1 MDKYVG
7 KRLDGRYEIKEVIG
21 VGGMAYVYKAY
32 DSIDDR
38 TVAVKILRDEYLAN
52 EEFTRRFKNES
63 KAIAILSHPNIVKV
77 YDVSFGERLQYIV
90 MEYIDGITLKE
101 YIEQQQDIKWKEA
114 VHFTVQILRAL
125 QHAHDK
131 GIVHRDIK
139 PQNIMLLPD
148 GTIKVTDFGIAR
160 FSRNEIRATSATDK
174 AIGSVHY
181 ISPEQARGDI
191 TDEKADIYSTG
202 VMLYEMLTGRL
213 PFEADSAVSVAIMQ
227 LQSEPKLPREINPSI
242 PEGLEEI
249 TIKAMQKDPA
259 KRYQSAAEM
268 LYDIDEFKRNPSIH
282 FEYKYF
288 VDETPTRFV
297 EAITKVKGET
307 ALEETPEE
315 ADELA
320 EEGAEEEKKGPPVL
334 PILAAIA
341 GAFVVVGLI
350 FVAIIFIF
358 GLVDPGKEN
367 IEVENFVGKTLEE
380 VTNNEEY
387 AKLYKFNPPEQEY
400 SNEYDKGV
408 ICKQNPKP
416 GTSKKIKVEIT
427 LTVSMGKRTVQIP
440 EVQENEHKDVVVS
453 RITAAGFVPQLT
465 QMTSDTVA
473 KDRVVKTVPAF
484 PDQAEEGSVVVIYV
498 STGEEEPEPI
508 SVPNVINLGLE
519 DAKTQLR
526 NAGFIV
532 NDPAVKY
539 VNDKSPKGT
548 VLQQSLEKGSM
559 QKPGTECVLTV
570 SSGFQ
575 DVEITVPLPDT
586 TTPVDVQVYV
596 NGKLNSS
603 LSDSYK
609 NILPSVVGNLKLK
622 CTEQAAS
629 YNVTIMLSVAGKNDY
644 KQYASY
650 TADALAGS
658 SKLEGT
664 PIWTEPS
671 KGTTTTTTTVTTTT
685 TTTTQPPTTTTLPPT
700 TTTALP
706 SWQDTG
712 GGPVST
718 RWWIGPL
725 ITVAALAAA
734 GGAGLVLWKKGVF
747 QRR

>member
-7 KRLDGRYEIKEVIG
+7 KRLDGRYEIKDVIG

-685 TTTTQPPTTTTLPPT
+685 TTTTTTEPEF
-700 TTTALP
+700 
-706 SWQDTG
+706 G
-712 GGPVST
+712 
-718 RWWIGPL
+718 
-725 ITVAALAAA
+725 
-734 GGAGLVLWKKGVF
+734 
-747 QRR
+747 

>member
-408 ICKQNPKP
+408 ICKQNPNP

-685 TTTTQPPTTTTLPPT
+685 TTTTTTEPEF
-700 TTTALP
+700 
-706 SWQDTG
+706 G
-712 GGPVST
+712 
-718 RWWIGPL
+718 
-725 ITVAALAAA
+725 
-734 GGAGLVLWKKGVF
+734 
-747 QRR
+747 

>member
-160 FSRNEIRATSATDK
+160 FYRNEIRATSATDK

-453 RITAAGFVPQLT
+453 RITEAGFVPQLT

-685 TTTTQPPTTTTLPPT
+685 TTTTTTEPEF
-700 TTTALP
+700 
-706 SWQDTG
+706 G
-712 GGPVST
+712 
-718 RWWIGPL
+718 
-725 ITVAALAAA
+725 
-734 GGAGLVLWKKGVF
+734 
-747 QRR
+747 

>member
-160 FSRNEIRATSATDK
+160 FSRNEIRTTSATDK

-416 GTSKKIKVEIT
+416 NTSKKIKVEIT

-685 TTTTQPPTTTTLPPT
+685 TTTTTTEPEF
-700 TTTALP
+700 
-706 SWQDTG
+706 G
-712 GGPVST
+712 
-718 RWWIGPL
+718 
-725 ITVAALAAA
+725 
-734 GGAGLVLWKKGVF
+734 
-747 QRR
+747 

>member
-202 VMLYEMLTGRL
+202 VMLYVMLTGRL
-213 PFEADSAVSVAIMQ
+213 PVEADSAVSVAIMQ

-685 TTTTQPPTTTTLPPT
+685 TTTTTTEPEF
-700 TTTALP
+700 
-706 SWQDTG
+706 G
-712 GGPVST
+712 
-718 RWWIGPL
+718 
-725 ITVAALAAA
+725 
-734 GGAGLVLWKKGVF
+734 
-747 QRR
+747 

>member
-1 MDKYVG
+1 MG

-367 IEVENFVGKTLEE
+367 IEVENFVGMTLEE

-408 ICKQNPKP
+408 ICKQNPKA

-685 TTTTQPPTTTTLPPT
+685 TTTTTTEPEF
-700 TTTALP
+700 
-706 SWQDTG
+706 G
-712 GGPVST
+712 
-718 RWWIGPL
+718 
-725 ITVAALAAA
+725 
-734 GGAGLVLWKKGVF
+734 
-747 QRR
+747 

>member
-320 EEGAEEEKKGPPVL
+320 EDGAEEEKKGPPVL

-685 TTTTQPPTTTTLPPT
+685 TTTTTTEPEF
-700 TTTALP
+700 
-706 SWQDTG
+706 G
-712 GGPVST
+712 
-718 RWWIGPL
+718 
-725 ITVAALAAA
+725 
-734 GGAGLVLWKKGVF
+734 
-747 QRR
+747 

>member
-526 NAGFIV
+526 NAGVIV

-685 TTTTQPPTTTTLPPT
+685 TTTTTTEPEF
-700 TTTALP
+700 
-706 SWQDTG
+706 G
-712 GGPVST
+712 
-718 RWWIGPL
+718 
-725 ITVAALAAA
+725 
-734 GGAGLVLWKKGVF
+734 
-747 QRR
+747 

>member
-297 EAITKVKGET
+297 EAITKVKGEN

-685 TTTTQPPTTTTLPPT
+685 TTTTTTEPEF
-700 TTTALP
+700 
-706 SWQDTG
+706 G
-712 GGPVST
+712 
-718 RWWIGPL
+718 
-725 ITVAALAAA
+725 
-734 GGAGLVLWKKGVF
+734 
-747 QRR
+747 

>member
-101 YIEQQQDIKWKEA
+101 YIEQQKDIKWKEA

-685 TTTTQPPTTTTLPPT
+685 TTTTTTEPEF
-700 TTTALP
+700 
-706 SWQDTG
+706 G
-712 GGPVST
+712 
-718 RWWIGPL
+718 
-725 ITVAALAAA
+725 
-734 GGAGLVLWKKGVF
+734 
-747 QRR
+747 

>member
-685 TTTTQPPTTTTLPPT
+685 TTTTTTEPEF
-700 TTTALP
+700 
-706 SWQDTG
+706 G
-712 GGPVST
+712 
-718 RWWIGPL
+718 
-725 ITVAALAAA
+725 
-734 GGAGLVLWKKGVF
+734 
-747 QRR
+747 

>member
-148 GTIKVTDFGIAR
+148 GTSKVPAFGIAR
-160 FSRNEIRATSATDK
+160 FSRNEIRAPRAPAK

-427 LTVSMGKRTVQIP
+427 LTVSMGKRPVQIP
-440 EVQENEHKDVVVS
+440 EVQENAHKDVVVS
-453 RITAAGFVPQLT
+453 RIPAAGFVPQLT

-685 TTTTQPPTTTTLPPT
+685 TTTTTTEPEF
-700 TTTALP
+700 
-706 SWQDTG
+706 G
-712 GGPVST
+712 
-718 RWWIGPL
+718 
-725 ITVAALAAA
+725 
-734 GGAGLVLWKKGVF
+734 
-747 QRR
+747 

>member
-650 TADALAGS
+650 TVDALAGS

-685 TTTTQPPTTTTLPPT
+685 TTTTTTEPEF
-700 TTTALP
+700 
-706 SWQDTG
+706 G
-712 GGPVST
+712 
-718 RWWIGPL
+718 
-725 ITVAALAAA
+725 
-734 GGAGLVLWKKGVF
+734 
-747 QRR
+747 

>member
-1 MDKYVG
+1 MN
-7 KRLDGRYEIKEVIG
+7 
-21 VGGMAYVYKAY
+21 KA
-32 DSIDDR
+32 
-38 TVAVKILRDEYLAN
+38 KKL
-52 EEFTRRFKNES
+52 
-63 KAIAILSHPNIVKV
+63 
-77 YDVSFGERLQYIV
+77 
-90 MEYIDGITLKE
+90 
-101 YIEQQQDIKWKEA
+101 
-114 VHFTVQILRAL
+114 
-125 QHAHDK
+125 
-131 GIVHRDIK
+131 
-139 PQNIMLLPD
+139 
-148 GTIKVTDFGIAR
+148 
-160 FSRNEIRATSATDK
+160 IREL
-174 AIGSVHY
+174 I
-181 ISPEQARGDI
+181 Q
-191 TDEKADIYSTG
+191 
-202 VMLYEMLTGRL
+202 
-213 PFEADSAVSVAIMQ
+213 
-227 LQSEPKLPREINPSI
+227 
-242 PEGLEEI
+242 
-249 TIKAMQKDPA
+249 
-259 KRYQSAAEM
+259 
-268 LYDIDEFKRNPSIH
+268 
-282 FEYKYF
+282 
-288 VDETPTRFV
+288 
-297 EAITKVKGET
+297 
-307 ALEETPEE
+307 EETDGKSHKSNPEE

-685 TTTTQPPTTTTLPPT
+685 TTTTTTEPEF
-700 TTTALP
+700 
-706 SWQDTG
+706 G
-712 GGPVST
+712 
-718 RWWIGPL
+718 
-725 ITVAALAAA
+725 
-734 GGAGLVLWKKGVF
+734 
-747 QRR
+747 

>member
-1 MDKYVG
+1 VG

-685 TTTTQPPTTTTLPPT
+685 TTTTTTEPEF
-700 TTTALP
+700 
-706 SWQDTG
+706 G
-712 GGPVST
+712 
-718 RWWIGPL
+718 
-725 ITVAALAAA
+725 
-734 GGAGLVLWKKGVF
+734 
-747 QRR
+747 

>member
-202 VMLYEMLTGRL
+202 VMLYVMLTGRL

-685 TTTTQPPTTTTLPPT
+685 TTTTTTEPEF
-700 TTTALP
+700 
-706 SWQDTG
+706 G
-712 GGPVST
+712 
-718 RWWIGPL
+718 
-725 ITVAALAAA
+725 
-734 GGAGLVLWKKGVF
+734 
-747 QRR
+747 